1 MHSSIYD
8 SYTATAYYEVIAGHG
23 DQRVEAAYYLLK
35 KRLDHAMKALY
46 EVYGFGLADGFDD
59 TVEDFFLYL
68 HDGNAVH
75 DAKPFA
81 MLEGVR
87 NKGAF
92 FAWVLGTYR
101 RFLLNKAKEEARRRA
116 LLEHARLLSK
126 EEERL
131 YPEETLIRFLTTAIA
146 YADQQF
152 VARNRFILYR
162 LLLSFLDHGKA
173 IPQEAVA
180 KALGMQPVTYRVCTK
195 RQKDRLLGF
204 ILLQE
209 TGETLDLDPDHTALR
224 DWMTDGF
231 SRLFQL
237 LLERYDLTLN
247 ELPSARLI
255 MELRCQWGHGDASS
269 VFEPKPVYGY
279 ANAMDVKTLY
289 PGLLRF
295 LATDQACLG

>member
-8 SYTATAYYEVIAGHG
+8 SYTAAAYYEAVANH
-23 DQRVEAAYYLLK
+23 DAKSVEAAYYLLK
-35 KRLDHAMKALY
+35 RRLSRALKAVY
-46 EVYGFGLADGFDD
+46 EVYGVGMADGFDD

-152 VARNRFILYR
+152 VTRNRFILYR

-173 IPQEAVA
+173 IPQEAMA
-180 KALGMQPVTYRVCTK
+180 RALGMQPVTYRVCTK
-195 RQKDRLLGF
+195 RQKDRLLGL

-209 TGETLDLDPDHTALR
+209 TGQTLDLDFDHAAMR
-224 DWMTDGF
+224 DKMSDGF
-231 SRLFQL
+231 DRIYEL
-237 LLERYDLTLN
+237 LLERYGATLN
-247 ELPSARLI
+247 DLPAAGTI
-255 MELRCQWGHGDASS
+255 MELRCQSGHGDASS
-269 VFEPKPVYGY
+269 VFEQRPRYGY
-279 ANAMDVKTLY
+279 GNTMDVKVLY
-289 PGLLRF
+289 PSLIRF
-295 LATDQACLG
+295 LSTD